1 MRLVTFQ
8 SFDALKDLV
17 NKGYLECNEKFI
29 NMKKGRT
36 YLSMGFRKNE

>member
-17 NKGYLECNEKFI
+17 NKGYLECSEKHVDL
-29 NMKKGRT
+29 NKSGPT
-36 YLSMGFRKNE
+36 YS

>member
-17 NKGYLECNEKFI
+17 NISVITSGTVSEKI
-29 NMKKGRT
+29 P
-36 YLSMGFRKNE
+36 